1 MGLRPNP
8 DRRWL
13 VRYGSALAAAGIG
26 FGVHLGLQAL
36 AKANLSPYI
45 TFYPVVMMVSLFF
58 GLRPGLVAAA
68 ASALVADWFFIPPAG
83 FKISNPADALS
94 LSLFLGNCILISLL
108 AEYLR
113 RARDKAA
120 AYDREQALRDIR
132 QQQEFL
138 ARVLERS
145 SQPFAVGYPDG
156 RLGMF
161 NPAFEQLTGYTAHEL
176 RFGVHPSGCREA
188 VDTLKGGHQT
198 QSIDWANTLTPP
210 EWRDQERQKLQE
222 LVRTGQPVRYEKEY
236 VRKDGRRVPI
246 ELLVHLSR
254 SANGEPEYYYSFLTD
269 ISDRK
274 RAEEALRKLNED
286 LERRVAEQTAKVRQ
300 ANEQLEQ
307 RVRERTAELE
317 AAKDAIQSS
326 RRATLSLLED
336 ALAARQAAEQA
347 NAKLQAAVQ
356 SLDASRSAAVNLME
370 DALQARKQAETVSA
384 ELRENQAHL
393 LRLNRILKALK
404 DSSLAMIHATSE
416 ARYLAEVCKVVV
428 EDCGHAMVWIGF
440 AEEQDRRVRPA
451 AYSGFEEGY
460 LDTLRI
466 TWAETDRGRG
476 PTGTAIRTGQ
486 PGRLPGHPHRPCT
499 CPMAPGSARARVSL
513 LGCRPA
519 VARPNRGD

>member
-1 MGLRPNP
+1 MGLTPHP

-13 VRYGSALAAAGIG
+13 VRYGAALVATAVGV
-26 FGVHLGLQAL
+26 GVHMAFQAL
-36 AKANLSPYI
+36 AKAKLSPYI
-45 TFYPVVMMVSLFF
+45 TFYPVVMLVSLFF
-58 GLRPGLVAAA
+58 GLRPGLVTAA
-68 ASALVADWFFIPPAG
+68 ASALAADWFFIPPPG
-83 FKISNPADALS
+83 LKIDSAAEAMS
-94 LSLFLGNCILISLL
+94 LTLFLGNCILISLL

-113 RARDKAA
+113 RAQDKAA

-176 RFGVHPSGCREA
+176 RFGVHPSGGREA
-188 VDTLKGGHQT
+188 TDTLKGGHQT
-198 QSIDWANTLTPP
+198 QPIDWTNTLTPP
-210 EWRDQERQKLQE
+210 EWRDQERHKLQE

-246 ELLVHLSR
+246 ELLVHLSCN
-254 SANGEPEYYYSFLTD
+254 AQGEPEYYYSFLTD

-317 AAKDAIQSS
+317 AAREAIEAS
-326 RRATLSLLED
+326 RHATQRLLEE

-356 SLDASRSAAVNLME
+356 SLDASRKAAVNLMD

-384 ELRENQAHL
+384 ELRENQVHL

-404 DSSLAMIHATSE
+404 DSSLAMIRATSE
-416 ARYLAEVCKVVV
+416 TQYLAEVCQVVV

-440 AEEQDRRVRPA
+440 VERAGPPRASGGLFRASSRATSRPCASPGPRPTAAAARPA
-451 AYSGFEEGY
+451 
-460 LDTLRI
+460 
-466 TWAETDRGRG
+466 
-476 PTGTAIRTGQ
+476 P
-486 PGRLPGHPHRPCT
+486 P
-499 CPMAPGSARARVSL
+499 SARAAPSSAGTLSTTLRWPPGASRPSSA
-513 LGCRPA
+513 GIAPRPPCRCCTPK
-519 VARPNRGD
+519 RR